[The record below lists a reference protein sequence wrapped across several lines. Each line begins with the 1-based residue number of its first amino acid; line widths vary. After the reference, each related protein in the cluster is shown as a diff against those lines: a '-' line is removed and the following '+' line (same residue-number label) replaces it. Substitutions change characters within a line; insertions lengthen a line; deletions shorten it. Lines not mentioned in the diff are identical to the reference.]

1 MIYLEKTDI
10 YATLTTWIY
19 CHFWMMWAAEQN
31 REDVYINWEK
41 GKCLIDLS
49 DNEKFNEISNMYNW
63 YFIQPKF
70 YYNSINQLPLRTETM
85 VWETWQDKSPIP
97 FMAQPLSV
105 IKGYYQENLIFNEYI
120 NQRGKQIVDKYGIDF
135 SKTIGITWR
144 GTDNVTDGRPTMPI
158 EAYYKYIDM
167 ALEEI
172 PDAKIMCTA
181 EETEILQPLLDRYPQ
196 AFNIDEF
203 YSSPKGS
210 LHNPERNALKTGRS
224 GFEKGLQPVL
234 MVWLFSKCAWYIKN
248 RSSTGAVASWLSD
261 GKIVCLGHPENLGYD
276 KMDDLVEIN
285 GKRFPI

>member
-31 REDVYINWEK
+31 REDVYINWQK

-70 YYNSINQLPLRTETM
+70 YYNSINQLPLRTETWI
-85 VWETWQDKSPIP
+85 WEKWQDKSPIP

-196 AFNIDEF
+196 ASFEGADSPPAFN
-203 YSSPKGS
+203 
-210 LHNPERNALKTGRS
+210 
-224 GFEKGLQPVL
+224 
-234 MVWLFSKCAWYIKN
+234 
-248 RSSTGAVASWLSD
+248 AVT
-261 GKIVCLGHPENLGYD
+261 
-276 KMDDLVEIN
+276 
-285 GKRFPI
+285 R